1 MMRLLLYAAATHASS
16 NLQTT
21 TSRPPPGPP
30 KKPPPP
36 PRRSPW
42 PSDPAALVMERATP
56 RHWKACFFSALLIG
70 SVRSAVVGCP
80 CGLSKWLS
88 YISVDCESRR
98 ARWVSVG
105 IIACFYVLECG
116 RSSTLRYVRDVR
128 DAEAVDGFL
137 KNALDAPPVVT
148 WTASSYHYERSRRT
162 TDASSRRVVTSVNR
176 DAWSFGAWRDAS
188 GGLDA
193 LASRWRDACFT
204 GRAARPSLVK
214 IRLRKAL
221 VFDDRETE
229 RDYHGQLAAFARA
242 HRHRDVH
249 LGGSAAGAIESTTGG
264 SGAAGSTTIN
274 LVTGDG
280 VKLGDGSTEP
290 TAPFYILIN
299 NEVIKVTA
307 TATNGDALTVVRGQ
321 AGTTDVTHND
331 GDTVEFLTAGVFG
344 GGAHPDIL
352 SNVKQT
358 VPADHNSYECGRRG
372 KCDYSSGECECF
384 EGYMGDHCQ
393 TQTALI

>member
-1 MMRLLLYAAATHASS
+1 MRLLLYAAATHASS

-56 RHWKACFFSALLIG
+56 KHWKACFFSALLIG
-70 SVRSAVVGCP
+70 SVRSALVGCP

-105 IIACFYVLECG
+105 IIACFYALECA

-128 DAEAVDGFL
+128 DAEQVDGFL
-137 KNALDAPPVVT
+137 KNALDAPPVIT

-176 DAWSFGAWRDAS
+176 DAWGFGAWRDAS

-249 LGGSAAGAIESTTGG
+249 LSVEQSYRLKDWDLDERMLGVRRPLGAPGALWSPGGFWLFAC
-264 SGAAGSTTIN
+264 
-274 LVTGDG
+274 
-280 VKLGDGSTEP
+280 LG
-290 TAPFYILIN
+290 
-299 NEVIKVTA
+299 
-307 TATNGDALTVVRGQ
+307 LTVPYRALLERRCAVATLEVVKRVRSRRPE
-321 AGTTDVTHND
+321 AP
-331 GDTVEFLTAGVFG
+331 AS
-344 GGAHPDIL
+344 PD
-352 SNVKQT
+352 
-358 VPADHNSYECGRRG
+358 
-372 KCDYSSGECECF
+372 
-384 EGYMGDHCQ
+384 
-393 TQTALI
+393 

>member
-1 MMRLLLYAAATHASS
+1 MCRACVLLNRRNTHSGAKPILPRQQGNESHAALVQSSAEQAVLQHSTESTCRRARVAITMRRLLIYAVAAVAANASAS
-16 NLQTT
+16 PETGR
-21 TSRPPPGPP
+21 SGPPGPP
-30 KKPPPP
+30 TPPPRTTTSKPPP

-105 IIACFYVLECG
+105 IVACFYVLECG

-128 DAEAVDGFL
+128 DAEKVDGFL

-148 WTASSYHYERSRRT
+148 WTASSYHYERGRRT
-162 TDASSRRVVTSVNR
+162 TDSSSRRVVTSVNR

-249 LGGSAAGAIESTTGG
+249 LSVEQSYRLKDWDLDERMLGVRRPLGAPGALWTPGGFWLFAG
-264 SGAAGSTTIN
+264 
-274 LVTGDG
+274 
-280 VKLGDGSTEP
+280 LG
-290 TAPFYILIN
+290 
-299 NEVIKVTA
+299 
-307 TATNGDALTVVRGQ
+307 LTVPYRALLERRCAVATLEVVKRVRSRRPE
-321 AGTTDVTHND
+321 A
-331 GDTVEFLTAGVFG
+331 
-344 GGAHPDIL
+344 
-352 SNVKQT
+352 
-358 VPADHNSYECGRRG
+358 PASPE
-372 KCDYSSGECECF
+372 
-384 EGYMGDHCQ
+384 
-393 TQTALI
+393 

>member
-56 RHWKACFFSALLIG
+56 KHWKACFFSALLIG

-116 RSSTLRYVRDVR
+116 RSNTLRYVRDVR

-162 TDASSRRVVTSVNR
+162 TDSSSRRVVTSVNR

-221 VFDDRETE
+221 VFDDRATE

-249 LGGSAAGAIESTTGG
+249 LSVEQSYRLKDWDLDERMLGVRRPLGAPGALWTPGGFWLFAG
-264 SGAAGSTTIN
+264 
-274 LVTGDG
+274 
-280 VKLGDGSTEP
+280 LG
-290 TAPFYILIN
+290 
-299 NEVIKVTA
+299 
-307 TATNGDALTVVRGQ
+307 LTVPYRALLERRCAVATLEVVKRVRSRRPE
-321 AGTTDVTHND
+321 AP
-331 GDTVEFLTAGVFG
+331 AS
-344 GGAHPDIL
+344 PD
-352 SNVKQT
+352 
-358 VPADHNSYECGRRG
+358 
-372 KCDYSSGECECF
+372 
-384 EGYMGDHCQ
+384 
-393 TQTALI
+393 

>member
-56 RHWKACFFSALLIG
+56 KHWKACFFSALLIG

-105 IIACFYVLECG
+105 IVACFYVLECG

-128 DAEAVDGFL
+128 DAEKVDGFL

-148 WTASSYHYERSRRT
+148 WTASSYHYERGRRT
-162 TDASSRRVVTSVNR
+162 TDSSSRRVVTSVNR

-249 LGGSAAGAIESTTGG
+249 LSVEQSYRLKDWDLDERMLGVRRPLGAPGALWTPGGFWLFAGLGLTVPYRALLERRCAVATLEVVKRVRSRRPE
-264 SGAAGSTTIN
+264 APAGS
-274 LVTGDG
+274 D
-280 VKLGDGSTEP
+280 
-290 TAPFYILIN
+290 
-299 NEVIKVTA
+299 
-307 TATNGDALTVVRGQ
+307 
-321 AGTTDVTHND
+321 
-331 GDTVEFLTAGVFG
+331 
-344 GGAHPDIL
+344 
-352 SNVKQT
+352 
-358 VPADHNSYECGRRG
+358 
-372 KCDYSSGECECF
+372 
-384 EGYMGDHCQ
+384 
-393 TQTALI
+393 

>member
-1 MMRLLLYAAATHASS
+1 
-16 NLQTT
+16 
-21 TSRPPPGPP
+21 
-30 KKPPPP
+30 
-36 PRRSPW
+36 
-42 PSDPAALVMERATP
+42 MERATP
-56 RHWKACFFSALLIG
+56 KHWKACFFSALLIG

-105 IIACFYVLECG
+105 IIACFYALECA

-128 DAEAVDGFL
+128 DAEQVDGFL
-137 KNALDAPPVVT
+137 KNALDAPPVIT

-193 LASRWRDACFT
+193 LATRWRDACFT

-221 VFDDRETE
+221 VFDDRATE

-242 HRHRDVH
+242 HRPVSYTH
-249 LGGSAAGAIESTTGG
+249 LTLPTT
-264 SGAAGSTTIN
+264 
-274 LVTGDG
+274 
-280 VKLGDGSTEP
+280 
-290 TAPFYILIN
+290 
-299 NEVIKVTA
+299 
-307 TATNGDALTVVRGQ
+307 
-321 AGTTDVTHND
+321 
-331 GDTVEFLTAGVFG
+331 
-344 GGAHPDIL
+344 
-352 SNVKQT
+352 
-358 VPADHNSYECGRRG
+358 
-372 KCDYSSGECECF
+372 
-384 EGYMGDHCQ
+384 
-393 TQTALI
+393 

>member
-56 RHWKACFFSALLIG
+56 KHWKACFFSALLIG

-105 IIACFYVLECG
+105 IVACFYVLECG

-137 KNALDAPPVVT
+137 KMRSTPRP
-148 WTASSYHYERSRRT
+148 SSRGRRRRT
-162 TDASSRRVVTSVNR
+162 TTSAADARRIRPQGASSRRSIETR
-176 DAWSFGAWRDAS
+176 GASARGARRWA

-249 LGGSAAGAIESTTGG
+249 LSVEQSYRLKDWDLDERMLGVRRPLGAPGALWTPGGFWLFAG
-264 SGAAGSTTIN
+264 
-274 LVTGDG
+274 
-280 VKLGDGSTEP
+280 LG
-290 TAPFYILIN
+290 
-299 NEVIKVTA
+299 
-307 TATNGDALTVVRGQ
+307 LTVPYRALLEVMRCARRHAGPSREKRVRSRRPE
-321 AGTTDVTHND
+321 AP
-331 GDTVEFLTAGVFG
+331 AS
-344 GGAHPDIL
+344 PD
-352 SNVKQT
+352 
-358 VPADHNSYECGRRG
+358 
-372 KCDYSSGECECF
+372 
-384 EGYMGDHCQ
+384 
-393 TQTALI
+393 